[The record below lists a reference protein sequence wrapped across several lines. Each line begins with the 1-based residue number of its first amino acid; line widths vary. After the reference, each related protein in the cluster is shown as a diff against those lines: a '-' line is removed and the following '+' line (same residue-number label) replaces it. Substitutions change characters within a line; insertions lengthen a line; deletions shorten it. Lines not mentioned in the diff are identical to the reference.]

1 MQKIVTNIWYNGDAE
16 EAVAFYVS
24 LFPGAKATGTV
35 PYVEDAHGTP
45 GKVMIANFEIG
56 GQSFTAING
65 DDSAEHDHA
74 MSLLVNCDDQAEVD
88 RLWEAILAGGG
99 REIECG
105 WIADKWGVN
114 WQIWPAEADG
124 YVGGPDKEAAVRAT
138 QAMYKMKKIDLQGIK
153 DAYEGR

>member
-1 MQKIVTNIWYNGDAE
+1 MQKIVTNIWYEGDAE

-24 LFPGAKATGTV
+24 LFPGAEVTGTV

-45 GKVMIANFEIG
+45 GEVMIVDFAIA

-65 DDSAEHDHA
+65 DGTAKHDHA

-88 RLWEAILAGGG
+88 RLWAAILDRGGK
-99 REIECG
+99 EIECG

-114 WQIWPAEADG
+114 WQIWPAEADR
-124 YVGGPDKEAAVRAT
+124 YVGGADKEGAVRAT
-138 QAMYKMKKIDLQGIK
+138 QAMYRMKKIDLQGLK